1 MFYLTIK
8 NRDCIIHV
16 LLPPGLALDTLIFF
30 FLSLTHVDIM
40 PSALMA
46 PYDLAEAAVL
56 DSLLSKAKF
65 ENNRYRKPKRG
76 AKSSS
81 DYVDWM

>member
-1 MFYLTIK
+1 
-8 NRDCIIHV
+8 
-16 LLPPGLALDTLIFF
+16 
-30 FLSLTHVDIM
+30 M
-40 PSALMA
+40 P

>member
-1 MFYLTIK
+1 
-8 NRDCIIHV
+8 
-16 LLPPGLALDTLIFF
+16 
-30 FLSLTHVDIM
+30 VDIM
-40 PSALMA
+40 PSVLMP
-46 PYDLAEAAVL
+46 PYDIAEAAVL